1 MSEPGP
7 DVSPKIISREIVPED
22 VVPGGISREIAARLK
37 AYVGMLE
44 DWNARHNLVS
54 PASLTDVWNRHVWD
68 SAQLVRFVPENAK
81 AIADLGSG
89 AGFPGLVLAEL
100 LRGKAQ
106 VTLFEATTKKC
117 RFLEAVRDRLGLD
130 TIVRNARMEAAVPQP
145 FDVVTA
151 RACAPLDKLLGYA
164 QKFLGPE
171 SMCLFLKGQNVGA
184 ELTQARNSWKMDVL
198 QHPSLTDPSGTIL
211 EIRELAHVG
220 NISVGTIGPQAPKGA
235 GRRQPEG
242 RRR

>member
-1 MSEPGP
+1 M
-7 DVSPKIISREIVPED
+7 
-22 VVPGGISREIAARLK
+22 AHLK
-37 AYVGMLE
+37 TYIGMLE

-54 PASLTDVWNRHVWD
+54 PGSMSDVWNRHVLD
-68 SAQLVRFVPENAK
+68 SVQLARFVPESAK
-81 AIADLGSG
+81 TLADLGSG

-100 LRGKAQ
+100 LRGKVR
-106 VTLFEATTKKC
+106 VTLFEATAKKC

-130 TIVRNARMEAAVPQP
+130 TIVHNERMEAAVPQS

-184 ELTQARNSWKMDVL
+184 ELTQARNSWKMKAL

-211 EIRELAHVG
+211 EIRELAHVDNIRVG
-220 NISVGTIGPQAPKGA
+220 NIRSEAPKGA

>member
-1 MSEPGP
+1 
-7 DVSPKIISREIVPED
+7 VSPENVSQETR
-22 VVPGGISREIAARLK
+22 ARLK

-54 PASLTDVWNRHVWD
+54 PASLADVWNRHIWD
-68 SAQLVRFVPENAK
+68 SAQLVRYVPESAQTL
-81 AIADLGSG
+81 ADLGSG

-100 LRGKAQ
+100 LRGRVH

-130 TIVRNARMEAAVPQP
+130 TIIRNERTEAAAPQA

-184 ELTQARNSWKMDVL
+184 ELTQARNSWKMKAL
-198 QHPSLTDPSGTIL
+198 QYKSLTDPSGTVL
-211 EIRELAHVG
+211 EIRELVHVG
-220 NISVGTIGPQAPKGA
+220 AQTAKGA

>member
-1 MSEPGP
+1 MSAPEPS
-7 DVSPKIISREIVPED
+7 VSPEIVSQET
-22 VVPGGISREIAARLK
+22 RARLK

-68 SAQLVRFVPENAK
+68 SAQLARFVPDA
-81 AIADLGSG
+81 ARTLADLGSG

-100 LRGKAQ
+100 LRGKVR
-106 VTLFEATTKKC
+106 VTLFEATAKKC

-130 TIVRNARMEAAVPQP
+130 TVIRNERMEAAAPQA
-145 FDVVTA
+145 FDIVTA

-184 ELTQARNSWKMDVL
+184 ELTQARNSWKMKVL
-198 QHPSLTDPSGTIL
+198 QHPSLTDPSGTVL
-211 EIRELAHVG
+211 EIRELAYV
-220 NISVGTIGPQAPKGA
+220 GPQASKGA

>member
-1 MSEPGP
+1 MFAREPS
-7 DVSPKIISREIVPED
+7 VSPEHVSGETL
-22 VVPGGISREIAARLK
+22 ARLK

-54 PASLTDVWNRHVWD
+54 PASFADVWNRHVRD
-68 SAQLVRFVPENAK
+68 SAQLARFIPESATTL
-81 AIADLGSG
+81 ADLGSG

-100 LRGKAQ
+100 LRGKVR

-130 TIVRNARMEAAVPQP
+130 TIVRNERMEAAAPQG

-164 QKFLGPE
+164 QKFLGPD
-171 SMCLFLKGQNVGA
+171 SMALFLKGQNVGA
-184 ELTQARNSWKMDVL
+184 ELTQARNSWKMKVL
-198 QHPSLTDPSGTIL
+198 QHPSLTNPSGTVL
-211 EIRELAHVG
+211 EIRELAHVDDINVG
-220 NISVGTIGPQAPKGA
+220 NTNVGTVRPQAPKGA